1 MGVKGFFKGYIKTIF
16 YVDETN
22 PVERE
27 TAERTTAGTTLS
39 REGWNPEY
47 KWKVVLVAGSRRY
60 SGT

>member
-39 REGWNPEY
+39 GEGWNPEY
-47 KWKVVLVAGSRRY
+47 KWKVVLRL
-60 SGT
+60 